1 MIRALSPLLS
11 VRQMGQHPGTKCPG
25 SMIPHRSE
33 EEEQDSRTVHSRPR
47 SRRPQTGGSTDLER
61 GQVGA
66 GEPPKLQGRARL
78 ILLVLPASGATARM
92 RSSSSA
98 KRLPGSISPVAPPPA
113 GTRLVDWENPVWC
126 ARSAF
131 PVALQV
137 VPPTESSQTLTN
149 ARARCRGNNVG
160 HDCTREASAG

>member
-1 MIRALSPLLS
+1 MPWLHDPSQIRGRGAGQQDGSLTSKVKASPDWWEH
-11 VRQMGQHPGTKCPG
+11 GPGERPG
-25 SMIPHRSE
+25 GR
-33 EEEQDSRTVHSRPR
+33 
-47 SRRPQTGGSTDLER
+47 
-61 GQVGA
+61 

-160 HDCTREASAG
+160 HDCAREASAG